1 MKPKLLIV
9 AVAAGLA
16 ASVSSCGGPGTDTMP
31 EAVTPASSVTP
42 ASQMTPASPV
52 IMEVTTAQILREAQ
66 QPSESAEPY
75 PVNNG
80 VLVFTDTSDTT
91 EPIAID
97 AAM

>member
-9 AVAAGLA
+9 AVAAGVA
-16 ASVSSCGGPGTDTMP
+16 ASVSSCGGPSTDTLP
-31 EAVTPASSVTP
+31 EP
-42 ASQMTPASPV
+42 MTPASPV

-91 EPIAID
+91 EPITID